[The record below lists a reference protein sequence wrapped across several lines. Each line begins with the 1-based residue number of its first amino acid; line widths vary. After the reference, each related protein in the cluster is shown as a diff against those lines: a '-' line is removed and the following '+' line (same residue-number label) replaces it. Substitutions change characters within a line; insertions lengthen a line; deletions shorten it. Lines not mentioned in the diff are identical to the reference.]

1 MKKIF
6 GVLGFL
12 FLAALAIVFCVV
24 AAYWNGEGFRS
35 YLSRAVAKAI
45 GVEGR
50 FSSLRFRGFA
60 VGSGGFSG
68 VGVSGSPIAELRAEH
83 LEARF
88 PLSSLGRGVWR
99 IDPLR
104 IGHLDLA
111 FRSARSEE
119 KPVPARAGSAE
130 PSPAGEGAP
139 PGLHRVTLDRGE
151 IEKADFRWPAS
162 LLGGGALT
170 GTRVAFEADGSS
182 WNGKATGGGLTC
194 ASLPT
199 LALQELLFRIDSDS
213 VVLEQGRLRS
223 EGSGLIRLAG
233 RFRWGEPQGG
243 GLDFSTAGVLLAPWL
258 PPAWRNRVAGEL
270 EAEGRLAGS
279 RGEPWKAEANLS
291 LSHGKLEDLP
301 WLVGL
306 ALSGGAQGALPL
318 DQARARLMAGPE
330 DLAFEGIEIES
341 KGRMRVEGNLRVQR
355 GQLRGGL
362 MVGLAAERVAL
373 LPGAREKIFSEERN
387 GYLWT
392 PVTVTGTVQD
402 PQEDL
407 SPRVAALAKEAVKAG
422 VQRAIR
428 SALDFLRHSQGP
440 PNP

>member
-35 YLSRAVAKAI
+35 YLSRAVVKAI

-111 FRSARSEE
+111 FRSAPSEE

-170 GTRVAFEADGSS
+170 GTRVAF
-182 WNGKATGGGLTC
+182 
-194 ASLPT
+194 
-199 LALQELLFRIDSDS
+199 
-213 VVLEQGRLRS
+213 
-223 EGSGLIRLAG
+223 
-233 RFRWGEPQGG
+233 
-243 GLDFSTAGVLLAPWL
+243 
-258 PPAWRNRVAGEL
+258 
-270 EAEGRLAGS
+270 
-279 RGEPWKAEANLS
+279 
-291 LSHGKLEDLP
+291 
-301 WLVGL
+301 
-306 ALSGGAQGALPL
+306 
-318 DQARARLMAGPE
+318 
-330 DLAFEGIEIES
+330 
-341 KGRMRVEGNLRVQR
+341 
-355 GQLRGGL
+355 
-362 MVGLAAERVAL
+362 
-373 LPGAREKIFSEERN
+373 
-387 GYLWT
+387 
-392 PVTVTGTVQD
+392 
-402 PQEDL
+402 
-407 SPRVAALAKEAVKAG
+407 
-422 VQRAIR
+422 
-428 SALDFLRHSQGP
+428 
-440 PNP
+440 